1 MITVKNSSE
10 IEIMRKAGK
19 IVASVLELLEE
30 NAAPGITTRRLDNLA
45 YDYIKKAGASPSFLG
60 YNGYPAS
67 ICASIDEE
75 VVHGIPSNRVL
86 EEGMLLKVDVGACFQ
101 GFHGDAARTILIG
114 QVAPEKVRLAKICKE
129 SFFKGIQVV
138 KDGARLGDLGSAI
151 QTYVEREGYGVV
163 RSLVGHGIG
172 REMHED
178 PNVPNYGTAGRGFRL
193 KENMTIAIEPMINL
207 GTHAV
212 EMLSDGWTVVT
223 ADRKP
228 SAHYEN
234 TVVVTACGV
243 EILTM

>member
-1 MITVKNSSE
+1 MITVKTLAE
-10 IEIMRKAGK
+10 LEIMRKAGK
-19 IVASVLELLEE
+19 IVASVLELLQE
-30 NAAPGITTRRLDNLA
+30 NAIPGITTRRLDNLA

-60 YNGYPAS
+60 YNGYPAT

-101 GFHGDAARTILIG
+101 GFHGDAARTVLIG
-114 QVAPEKVRLAKICKE
+114 QVTPEKARLAKICKE
-129 SFFKGIQVV
+129 SFFKGIEAV

-151 QTYVEREGYGVV
+151 QTFVEREGYGVV

-178 PNVPNYGTAGRGFRL
+178 PNVPNYGTPGRGFRL
-193 KENMTIAIEPMINL
+193 KENMTIAIEPMINM

-212 EMLSDGWTVVT
+212 EMLSDGWTIVT

-234 TVVVTACGV
+234 TVIVKADGV

>member
-1 MITVKNSSE
+1 MITVKTLAE
-10 IEIMRKAGK
+10 LEIMRKAGK
-19 IVASVLELLEE
+19 IVASVLELLKE
-30 NAAPGITTRRLDNLA
+30 NAIPGITTRRLDNLA
-45 YDYIKKAGASPSFLG
+45 YDYIKKSGASPSFLG

-86 EEGMLLKVDVGACFQ
+86 EEGMLLKVDVGACYQ
-101 GFHGDAARTILIG
+101 GFHGDAARTVLIG
-114 QVAPEKVRLAKICKE
+114 QVTPEKARLAKICKE
-129 SFFKGIQVV
+129 SFFKGIEVL
-138 KDGARLGDLGSAI
+138 KDGARLGDLGGAI

-178 PNVPNYGTAGRGFRL
+178 PNVPNYGTPGRGFRL
-193 KENMTIAIEPMINL
+193 KENMTIAIEPMINM

-212 EMLSDGWTVVT
+212 EILSDGWTVVT

-234 TVVVTACGV
+234 TVIVTADGV

>member
-1 MITVKNSSE
+1 MITVKTLPE

-19 IVASVLELLEE
+19 IVASVLELLQE
-30 NAAPGITTRRLDNLA
+30 NAIPGTSTRRLNNLA

-60 YNGYPAS
+60 YNGFPAS

-75 VVHGIPSNRVL
+75 VVHGIPSNRIL
-86 EEGMLLKVDVGACFQ
+86 EEGMLLKVDVGACYQ
-101 GFHGDAARTILIG
+101 GFHGDAARTILVG
-114 QVAPEKVRLAKICKE
+114 QVSPEKARLAKICKE
-129 SFFKGIQVV
+129 SFFKGVEQI

-151 QTYVEREGYGVV
+151 QAHVEREGYGVV

-172 REMHED
+172 SQMHED

-193 KENMTIAIEPMINL
+193 KENMTIAVEPMINL
-207 GTHAV
+207 GTYAV
-212 EMLSDGWTVVT
+212 EILPDGWTVVT

-234 TVVVTACGV
+234 TLVVLRDGV
-243 EILTM
+243 ELLTV

>member
-1 MITVKNSSE
+1 MITVKTLAE
-10 IEIMRKAGK
+10 LEIMRKASK
-19 IVASVLELLEE
+19 IVASVLELLQE
-30 NAAPGITTRRLDNLA
+30 NAIPGITTRRLDNLA

-60 YNGYPAS
+60 YNGYPAT

-101 GFHGDAARTILIG
+101 GFHGDAARTVLIG
-114 QVAPEKVRLAKICKE
+114 QVTPEKARLAKICKE
-129 SFFKGIQVV
+129 SFFKGIEAV

-151 QTYVEREGYGVV
+151 QTFVEREGYGVV

-178 PNVPNYGTAGRGFRL
+178 PNVPNYGTPGRGFRL
-193 KENMTIAIEPMINL
+193 KENMTIAIEPMINM

-212 EMLSDGWTVVT
+212 EMLSDGWTIVT

-234 TVVVTACGV
+234 TVIVKADGV